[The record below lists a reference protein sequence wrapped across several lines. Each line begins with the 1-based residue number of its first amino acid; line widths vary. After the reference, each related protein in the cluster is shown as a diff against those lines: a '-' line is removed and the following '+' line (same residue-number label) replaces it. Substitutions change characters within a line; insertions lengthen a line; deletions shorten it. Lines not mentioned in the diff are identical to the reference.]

1 MEIIETN
8 IFPDVFPDFFL
19 RQMYFEINI
28 FQHNTSL
35 LEKKKKKHCP
45 RKKNIVTGKVLL
57 ALICRKTI

>member
-35 LEKKKKKHCP
+35 LEKKKKNTVLG
-45 RKKNIVTGKVLL
+45 KKISSLEKFY
-57 ALICRKTI
+57 